1 MSSREQQLLQLNF
14 KKNEHQRCFHHYKY
28 GSVWTFDFW
37 DIEELSDAHWN
48 IRIENYKKFLREA
61 ENELEQDELYLLGRD
76 SAQKQIKKKLLDK
89 LNHLRSDYQQQTQ
102 SKLDKSPN
110 YKRETELQAQ
120 ITLLKDL
127 INQITPTN

>member
-102 SKLDKSPN
+102 SKLDRSPN
-110 YKRETELQAQ
+110 YKYETELLAK
-120 ITLLKDL
+120 IDLLKEL
-127 INQITPTN
+127 LK

>member
-28 GSVWTFDFW
+28 ASVWTFDFW
-37 DIEELSDAHWN
+37 DIEGFSDTRWN
-48 IRIENYKKFLREA
+48 IAIENYKKFLREA
-61 ENELEQDELYLLGRD
+61 EIELEQDELYLLGRD

-127 INQITPTN
+127 MK

>member
-37 DIEELSDAHWN
+37 DIEGFSDTRWN
-48 IRIENYKKFLREA
+48 IAIENYKKFLREA
-61 ENELEQDELYLLGRD
+61 EIELEQDELYLLGRD

-127 INQITPTN
+127 MK

>member
-1 MSSREQQLLQLNF
+1 M
-14 KKNEHQRCFHHYKY
+14 KN
-28 GSVWTFDFW
+28 
-37 DIEELSDAHWN
+37 
-48 IRIENYKKFLREA
+48 
-61 ENELEQDELYLLGRD
+61 
-76 SAQKQIKKKLLDK
+76 KQIKKKLLDK

-102 SKLDKSPN
+102 SKLDKSLN

>member
-1 MSSREQQLLQLNF
+1 MNSREKQLLQLGF
-14 KKNEHQRCFHHYKY
+14 EKNSHQKCYGRYEHNKM
-28 GSVWTFDFW
+28 WTFDFW
-37 DIEELSDAHWN
+37 DIEGFSDTRWN
-48 IRIENYKKFLREA
+48 IAIENYKKFLREA
-61 ENELEQDELYLLGRD
+61 EIELEQDELYLLGRD
-76 SAQKQIKKKLLDK
+76 SAQKEIKQKLLDK

-102 SKLDKSPN
+102 SKLDRSPN

>member
-1 MSSREQQLLQLNF
+1 MKIKTVEQLAKEYRKTTPNQM
-14 KKNEHQRCFHHYKY
+14 Y
-28 GSVWTFDFW
+28 G
-37 DIEELSDAHWN
+37 
-48 IRIENYKKFLREA
+48 
-61 ENELEQDELYLLGRD
+61 DEIGFIAGYD

>member
-1 MSSREQQLLQLNF
+1 MNSREKQLLQLGF
-14 KKNEHQRCFHHYKY
+14 EKNMHQQCYGMYKY
-28 GSVWTFDFW
+28 GSMWTVDFW
-37 DIEELSDAHWN
+37 DITEFTNEEWEEDIKFLKEALRLAKKRYFEDLKLSDGYN
-48 IRIENYKKFLREA
+48 F
-61 ENELEQDELYLLGRD
+61 
-76 SAQKQIKKKLLDK
+76 AQKEIKQKLLDK

-127 INQITPTN
+127 MK